1 MSRKRLRRP
10 LIGFVAVGLMVLFAA
25 CGSSDNGGGSTSTA
39 AGGSASTTSSSAA
52 KKVGM
57 ALVLPCGSSDPWCNQ
72 GYNAAQKLA
81 SEGVVDLK
89 VTTGAPQD
97 TAGASQVIRQYAQT
111 GKQLVV
117 AYSTWADATN
127 PVATKFPK
135 TNFATFGIKPTANVA
150 LFDEPIYQGAYL
162 AGMIAG
168 GITKSNVISGA
179 AGQDVPLCHAE
190 MKAFEAG
197 AKRTNPKV
205 KQLTTYVGDWNDA
218 AKSKQAILG
227 QINQHSDV
235 VLACGGAQAT
245 GMGQAIKGK
254 NVSGF
259 GYVSDTSSQAP
270 KNIAGTVIY
279 DPYPYFKKM
288 AQDAGAGKFQPA
300 KTYSFGMPQGGV
312 KLQLNQSFSVA
323 KIPGSV
329 SSEVDKVQKQIMDGS
344 FKVPYVASGG
354 GS

>member
-1 MSRKRLRRP
+1 MRRTRLRGP
-10 LIGFVAVGLMVLFAA
+10 AIGLVAIGLVALVAA
-25 CGSSDNGGGSTSTA
+25 CGSDNGGGSTSTG
-39 AGGSASTTSSSAA
+39 AGAGASTTS
-52 KKVGM
+52 KKAVGM

-72 GYNAAQKLA
+72 GYNAAKKLA
-81 SEGVVDLK
+81 SEGAVDLK

-168 GITKSNVISGA
+168 AVTKSNTISGA

-190 MKAFEAG
+190 MQAFQAG

-227 QINQHSDV
+227 QVNRGSDV

-245 GMGQAIKGK
+245 GMAQAIKNK
-254 NVSGF
+254 NVTGF

-270 KNIAGTVIY
+270 KNMAGTVIY

-288 AQDAGAGKFQPA
+288 AEDTQAGKFQPA
-300 KTYSFGMPQGGV
+300 KLYSFGMPQGGV
-312 KLQLNQSFSVA
+312 KLELNESYSVA
-323 KIPGSV
+323 KIPASAKA
-329 SSEVDKVQKQIMDGS
+329 EVEKVQKQIMDGS
-344 FKVPYVASGG
+344 FKVPYVASGNG

>member
-1 MSRKRLRRP
+1 MRRTRLRGP
-10 LIGFVAVGLMVLFAA
+10 AIGLLAVGLTALLAA
-25 CGSSDNGGGSTSTA
+25 CGSDNGGGSTSTG
-39 AGGSASTTSSSAA
+39 AGASTTS
-52 KKVGM
+52 KKAVGM

-72 GYNAAQKLA
+72 GYNAAKKLA

-135 TNFATFGIKPTANVA
+135 TNFATFGIKPTENVA

-162 AGMIAG
+162 AGMLAG
-168 GITKSNVISGA
+168 AITKSNIISGA

-190 MKAFEAG
+190 MEAFQAG

-218 AKSKQAILG
+218 AKSQQAIAG
-227 QINQHSDV
+227 QVNRGSDV

-245 GMGQAIKGK
+245 GMAQAIKNK
-254 NVSGF
+254 KVTGF

-288 AQDAGAGKFQPA
+288 AEDTQAGKFQPA
-300 KTYSFGMPQGGV
+300 KLYSFGMPQGGV
-312 KLQLNQSFSVA
+312 KLELNSSYSIA
-323 KIPGSV
+323 KIPASV
-329 SSEVDKVQKQIMDGS
+329 KSEMEKVQQQIMDGS
-344 FKVPYVASGG
+344 FKVPYVPSGKG

>member
-1 MSRKRLRRP
+1 MRRTRLRGP
-10 LIGFVAVGLMVLFAA
+10 AIGLLAVGLMMLLAA
-25 CGSSDNGGGSTSTA
+25 CGSDNGGGSTSTGA
-39 AGGSASTTSSSAA
+39 SAGASTTASAT
-52 KKVGM
+52 KVGM
-57 ALVLPCGSSDPWCNQ
+57 LPCGSSDPWCNQ
-72 GYNAAQKLA
+72 GYNAARKLA
-81 SEGVVDLK
+81 SQGVVDLK

-127 PVATKFPK
+127 PVATKFRK
-135 TNFATFGIKPTANVA
+135 TNFATFGIKPTSNVA

-168 GITKSNVISGA
+168 AVTKSNVISGA

-190 MKAFEAG
+190 MEAFQAG

-218 AKSKQAILG
+218 AKSQQAILG
-227 QINQHSDV
+227 QVNRGSDV

-245 GMGQAIKGK
+245 GMAQAIKNK
-254 NVSGF
+254 NVTGF
-259 GYVSDTSSQAP
+259 GYVSDTSAQAP
-270 KNIAGTVIY
+270 KNFAGTVIY

-288 AQDAGAGKFQPA
+288 AEDTKAGKFQPA
-300 KTYSFGMPQGGV
+300 KLYSFGMPQGGV
-312 KLQLNQSFSVA
+312 KLQLNPSYSVA
-323 KIPGSV
+323 KIPASV
-329 SSEVDKVQKQIMDGS
+329 KAEVAKVQKQIMDGS
-344 FKVPYVASGG
+344 FKVPYVASGNG
-354 GS
+354 